1 MRCDDH
7 DSECIFASITLF
19 VYGLCVREIESIDP
33 RQSAGSTEQFEEAAE
48 LFATAARIEAQL
60 AATAQQ
66 HGQTDTALVHLVSEM
81 SCWAA
86 AGDTYRALSRGQQ
99 LLALSTLTPA
109 QRTHISDFVQ
119 QVTERRRTWM
129 QSWNYAVAAT

>member
-1 MRCDDH
+1 MMTNVAL
-7 DSECIFASITLF
+7 SPLPSSYTAF
-19 VYGLCVREIESIDP
+19 VIEKSNLLI
-33 RQSAGSTEQFEEAAE
+33 RANLLEAQQQFEEAAE

-60 AATAQQ
+60 ATTAQQ

-109 QRTHISDFVQ
+109 QRAHINHFVQ
-119 QVTERRRTWM
+119 QVMDRRRTWM
-129 QSWNYAVAAT
+129 QAWSYAAASS